1 MLRPETRGLVGAS
14 SVLAAIVTMDQVA
27 ADIRE
32 ERKRKADRRQLARG
46 SVFNLAGSMV
56 AAVLNLAL
64 PVIITRGLA
73 REDAGIFFQ
82 ATALFTILINVGTI
96 GADTGVLRSL
106 PRAIALERVDHIP
119 RYLRTAVVLPV
130 LFTMVMSAIGVA
142 LAGPIARWA
151 TNDEAG
157 AARQFEV
164 GLWILLPMLPVAV
177 GYIVL
182 VAASRGLGSVRPL
195 VLVEKLGRG
204 SVQLAAVWVA
214 SAAASLSLI
223 LLAWVLPYA
232 AAFIVIAVWV
242 RSMYRKLRAK
252 HPRAEPDVDEGKLR
266 RDFWA
271 FAAPRALSRVFSV
284 ALQRFDIIL
293 VGAILGPAQAAIY
306 AAATRF
312 LILGL
317 MFVQAI
323 QQVMAPNISQLLA
336 TNDVDRANLLYR
348 TTTTWLTLVSWPIY
362 LLAAWYAPLLLDVFG
377 EGYDSGS
384 TTVVILCLSMLIAT
398 VCGPVDSVL
407 LMGGRSVLSLIN
419 TGLALVVNVVLDLI
433 LVPKLGI
440 EGAALGWCVGIL
452 VNNLLPLW
460 QVNRTMGMNPFGQG
474 ARTAMSVCV
483 VTFGLVPGVVYAT
496 LGLTLPSLLAALLL
510 GSAMFLVVV
519 IRLRVPLEVDDLVRA
534 LRRRRPD
541 SDR

>member
-1 MLRPETRGLVGAS
+1 MGAAT
-14 SVLAAIVTMDQVA
+14 VLAAIVTMDQVA
-27 ADIRE
+27 SERRE
-32 ERKRKADRRQLARG
+32 ERKRKADLRQLARG
-46 SVFNLAGSMV
+46 SAFNLAGSMV

-73 REDAGIFFQ
+73 KEDAGIFFQ
-82 ATALFTILINVGTI
+82 ATVLFTILINVGTI

-106 PRAIALERVDHIP
+106 PRAIALERVDRIP
-119 RYLRTAVVLPV
+119 RYLRTGVSLPV
-130 LFTMVMSAIGVA
+130 LFTLAMSALGIA
-142 LAGPIARWA
+142 LAGPIAQWA
-151 TNDEAG
+151 TNSDG
-157 AARQFEV
+157 DPARQFEV
-164 GLWILLPMLPVAV
+164 ALWILLPLLPVAV
-177 GYIVL
+177 GYIIL

-195 VLVEKLGRG
+195 VMVEKLGRG
-204 SVQLAAVWVA
+204 SVQVAAVWGA
-214 SAAASLSLI
+214 SLASSLSLI
-223 LLAWVLPYA
+223 LVAWVLPYVA
-232 AAFIVIAVWV
+232 ALIVIALWV
-242 RSMYRKLRAK
+242 RSMYLRLRAK
-252 HPRAEPDVDEGKLR
+252 HPRSDDVTVDEGKLR
-266 RDFWA
+266 KDFWS

-336 TNDVDRANLLYR
+336 THDDDRANQLYR

-362 LLAAWYAPLLLDVFG
+362 LLAAWYAPMLLDVFG

-384 TTVVILCLSMLIAT
+384 TTVEILCLFMLIAT

-419 TGLALVVNVVLDLI
+419 TGLALLVSVVLDVI
-433 LVPKLGI
+433 LVPRLGI
-440 EGAALGWCVGIL
+440 EGAAMGWSVGIL

-460 QVNRTMGMNPFGQG
+460 QVNRTMGMHPFGPG
-474 ARTAMSVCV
+474 VRTAMSVCV
-483 VTFGLVPGVVYAT
+483 VTFGLIPGFVYAA
-496 LGLTLPSLLAALLL
+496 LGQSLLSLLLALLL
-510 GSAMFLVVV
+510 ASAAFLLAVT
-519 IRLRVPLEVDDLVRA
+519 RLRAPLEVDDLVRA
-534 LRRRRPD
+534 LRRRRPVNG
-541 SDR
+541 R